1 MATGTLA
8 HGFEPGIVAEQLGCP
23 APFVTR
29 VSDYLFTVDCDQ
41 SALDAAI
48 SAAQSGDA
56 SVLMSRTVNRI
67 KLSARAHILASLPE
81 WKQANATAR
90 GLELT
95 RIGMTRALTEPEQ
108 AELAGLEYAWAWVK
122 SIRTLSDV
130 AEAELAGMTRAELD
144 AWTEPSWPEWGA

>member
-1 MATGTLA
+1 MTILDYPGQPPRSTDDAEIIATLTRKGWTVRPEPPGYNPDTHEAIWDGSAWQIVPETLRA
-8 HGFEPGIVAEQLGCP
+8 VIHQ
-23 APFVTR
+23 
-29 VSDYLFTVDCDQ
+29 
-41 SALDAAI
+41 
-48 SAAQSGDA
+48 
-56 SVLMSRTVNRI
+56 RI
-67 KLSARAHILASLPE
+67 KQAARAHILASLPE

-95 RIGMTRALTEPEQ
+95 RVGMTRALTEPEQ